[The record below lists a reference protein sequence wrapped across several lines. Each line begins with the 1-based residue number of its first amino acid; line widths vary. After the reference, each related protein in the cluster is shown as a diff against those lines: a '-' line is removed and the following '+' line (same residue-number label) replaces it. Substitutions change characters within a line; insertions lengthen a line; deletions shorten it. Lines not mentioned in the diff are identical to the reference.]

1 MFNLNV
7 GSHAEV
13 LQSNWIVCVMVSK
26 RYILISIHR
35 LDLLSYAV
43 RVAGLVG
50 AHPSCQRL
58 KAGCTLNKL
67 AVCLRTHFQYSIS
80 KIHLSKL
87 VISKLIQTDGHLIK
101 NLNKANVITYD

>member
-13 LQSNWIVCVMVSK
+13 LQSNWIVCVVISK

-43 RVAGLVG
+43 RVAGLMG

-67 AVCLRTHFQYSIS
+67 AVRLRTNFQYSIS
-80 KIHLSKL
+80 KIHLSQL
-87 VISKLIQTDGHLIK
+87 VISKLIQTDGHIIK
-101 NLNKANVITYD
+101 KIEQS